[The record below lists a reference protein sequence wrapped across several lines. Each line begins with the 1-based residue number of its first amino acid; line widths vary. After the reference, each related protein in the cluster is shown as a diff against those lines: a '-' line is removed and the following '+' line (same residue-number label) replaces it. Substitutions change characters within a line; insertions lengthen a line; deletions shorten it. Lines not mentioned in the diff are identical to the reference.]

1 MMRHYFLVFII
12 LLGTFACTGK
22 PPQQDGIVRIGWP
35 GSPDAR
41 HPGIAVLSQAYS
53 IFALVYDTLYTLELD
68 GSYAPGLVTKQTLS
82 PDGTTYTFHIR
93 TNARFHDEQP
103 VTAHDVAF
111 SLRFYHDHP
120 DFPLLYAYTRQFKNI
135 TAADDHTVVLEL
147 TAPVPNIE
155 SQLAYLFILPHHV
168 WEPHIEGEAAL
179 QFDNANMIG
188 SGPFKLVEYAQNAF
202 VHLEPHTS
210 HPLAPQNIKGVIFQT
225 FANQDALVQAIRTGQ
240 VDAITEMPFTAFE
253 GLKTQPNVRVFSG
266 TPSQPEVT
274 DIILNQ
280 LAPENAP
287 EGSIASGHPALRDVR
302 MRKALALATNK
313 QRLIDIVLLGHGSL
327 GKTLIPDG
335 LGHWFNSEISDYPF
349 DPDQAKTLL
358 DDANYQDK
366 DGDGIRE
373 MPTGQ
378 PLTFR
383 ISWPTDST
391 IAPRMA
397 RMLSEMW
404 ATIGIGTQLQAV
416 DPDALT
422 AQCCPAFD
430 YDIMLWGW
438 TTASDPAFLLDIMT
452 SFGIPT
458 GTNETGYA
466 DPTYDAKY
474 QQQAIELN
482 VQKRKQIVW
491 DMQRQVH
498 DAITYIIPF
507 YPKVLQAYRTD
518 RFSGWVTN
526 TPRLGIET
534 PRSLFALT
542 PVP

>member
-1 MMRHYFLVFII
+1 MRHFFIVLI
-12 LLGTFACTGK
+12 LLSLFACTN
-22 PPQQDGIVRIGWP
+22 PPQQDGMVRIGWP

-53 IFALVYDTLYTLELD
+53 IFALVYDTLYALELD
-68 GSYAPGLVTKQTLS
+68 GSYAPSLVTNRTQS
-82 PDGTTYTFHIR
+82 QDGTTYTFHLQP
-93 TNARFHDEQP
+93 NAFFHDGQP

-111 SLRFYHDHP
+111 SLSFYHDHP
-120 DFPLLYAYTRQFKNI
+120 DFPLLYAYTRQFKKI
-135 TAADDHTVVLEL
+135 TATDNHTVVLEL
-147 TAPVPNIE
+147 TEPVPNIE
-155 SQLAYLFILPHHV
+155 SQLAFLFILPK
-168 WEPHIEGEAAL
+168 HIWQSHTEGEKAL

-188 SGPFKLVEYAQNAF
+188 SGPFRLVEYAQNAF
-202 VHLEPHTS
+202 VHLEPHAS
-210 HPLAPQNIKGVIFQT
+210 HPLAPKNIHGVIFQT

-253 GLKTQPNVRVFSG
+253 GLKTQANIQVFSG

-274 DIILNQ
+274 DIIINQ
-280 LAPENAP
+280 LDPQNAP
-287 EGSIASGHPALRDVR
+287 EGSITSGHPALRDVR

-335 LGHWFNSEISDYPF
+335 LGHWFNSELTDYPF
-349 DPDQAKTLL
+349 DPEQAKALL
-358 DDANYQDK
+358 DDANYQDT

-373 MPTGQ
+373 MPNGQ
-378 PLTFR
+378 PLNFR
-383 ISWPTDST
+383 VSWPTDST
-391 IAPRMA
+391 ISPRMA

-404 ATIGIGTQLQAV
+404 ADIGISTQLQAV

-422 AQCCPAFD
+422 ALCCPAFD
-430 YDIMLWGW
+430 YDIILWGW

-452 SFGIPT
+452 SYGIPT

-474 QQQAIELN
+474 QQQAIALDA
-482 VQKRKQIVW
+482 QKRQQIVW

-498 DAITYIIPF
+498 EAVTYIIPF

-534 PRSLFALT
+534 PRSLSALT
-542 PVP
+542 PQP